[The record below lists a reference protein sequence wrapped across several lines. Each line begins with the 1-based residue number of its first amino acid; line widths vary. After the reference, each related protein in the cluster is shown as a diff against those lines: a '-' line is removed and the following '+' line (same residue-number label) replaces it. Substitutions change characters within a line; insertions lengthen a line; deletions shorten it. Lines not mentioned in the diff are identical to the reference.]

1 MGFRERFRELRIG
14 RGMSQ
19 AGMDDYFGLM
29 PGTARKWENGWDKP
43 EEELLEDIAGYFRVK
58 VHELTDEV

>member
-19 AGMDDYFGLM
+19 ASMDDYFGLM
-29 PGTARKWENGWDKP
+29 PGTARKWENGWDTP

>member
-1 MGFRERFRELRIG
+1 MG

>member
-1 MGFRERFRELRIG
+1 MG

-29 PGTARKWENGWDKP
+29 PGTARKWENGWDTP